1 LQRAI
6 EESGH
11 QFAENFDWLVQM
23 GFLLKYN
30 GSYSLFS
37 MDLVWFVQS
46 KGNQLSQLEILGEGE
61 EM

>member
-1 LQRAI
+1 
-6 EESGH
+6 
-11 QFAENFDWLVQM
+11 M